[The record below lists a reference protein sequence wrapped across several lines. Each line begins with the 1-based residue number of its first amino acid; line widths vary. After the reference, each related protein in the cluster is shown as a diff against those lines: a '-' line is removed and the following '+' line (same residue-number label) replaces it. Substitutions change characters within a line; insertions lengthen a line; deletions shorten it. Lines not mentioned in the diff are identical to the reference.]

1 VSAPPDSTELRIGI
15 VGFGRLA
22 REFYLPALRM
32 LRGVRV
38 VAVADPLP
46 ASRDAA
52 AARVQGA
59 VIHADPHA
67 MVASTALDGVLV
79 ASPPSTHL
87 DLWRAATARGIA
99 AFVEKPLILASE
111 IDALDGRESDRR
123 VMVDFNRR
131 FWPPY
136 LRLGALVRDGSLGR
150 PVEIEFS
157 LVLDVMGWSQVT
169 RHRLDDREGG
179 LLHDLGCHAIDLA
192 TELVGE
198 APAAIA
204 ADVSSR
210 RSPGD
215 HVRLRLQFAGG
226 GSAVCELG
234 YDVRTRERLL
244 VRGPL
249 ATAWFVEPNAA
260 LHVEPAGTRSSRVAG
275 LLRDAAH
282 LGYRGL
288 RRSQSIGRA
297 SVRGALAA
305 FTAALRD
312 GRPFSPGLDD
322 GVRNARVVGAA
333 LRSAAHGGAQTTLCL
348 RRGSGA
354 SA

>member
-1 VSAPPDSTELRIGI
+1 VSARADPAELRVGI

-32 LRGVRV
+32 LPGLRV

-52 AARVQGA
+52 AARVPGA

-67 MVASTALDGVLV
+67 LVAETALDGVLV

-87 DLWRAATARGIA
+87 ALWRASTARGIA
-99 AFVEKPLILASE
+99 TFVEKPLVLASE
-111 IDALDGRESDRR
+111 LDALDGRESDRR

-136 LRLGALVRDGSLGR
+136 LRLGALVRDGALGR
-150 PVEIEFS
+150 PVDVEFS

-215 HVRLRLQFAGG
+215 HVRLRLQFASG

-234 YDVRTRERLL
+234 YDARTRERLV

-249 ATAWFVEPNAA
+249 ATAWFIEPNAA
-260 LHVEPAGTRSSRVAG
+260 LHLEPAGTRSSRVVG
-275 LLRDAAH
+275 MLRDAAH

-288 RRSQSIGRA
+288 RRSHSIGRA

-312 GRPFSPGLDD
+312 GGPFSPGLED
-322 GVRNARVVGAA
+322 GVRNAQIVAAA
-333 LRSAAHGGAQTTLCL
+333 LHSAAHGGGTTTLGL

>member
-1 VSAPPDSTELRIGI
+1 MSGRRESAELRVGI

-22 REFYLPALRM
+22 RECYLPALRM
-32 LRGVRV
+32 LPGVVV

-52 AARVQGA
+52 AARVPGA
-59 VIHADPHA
+59 VIHADPH
-67 MVASTALDGVLV
+67 TLLTETTLDGVLV

-87 DLWRAATARGIA
+87 AVWRAATARGIA

-111 IDALDGRESDRR
+111 LDALDGREGDRR

-136 LRLGALVRDGSLGR
+136 LRLGALVRDGVLGR
-150 PVEIEFS
+150 PVDVEFS

-192 TELVGE
+192 AELVE
-198 APAAIA
+198 ETPAAIA

-215 HVRLRLQFAGG
+215 HVRLRLQFASG

-234 YDVRTRERLL
+234 YDARTRERLA

-275 LLRDAAH
+275 MLRDAAH
-282 LGYRGL
+282 LGYRGI

-305 FTAALRD
+305 FTAALRA
-312 GRPFSPGLDD
+312 GAPFSPGLED
-322 GVRNARVVGAA
+322 GARNAEIVAVA
-333 LRSAAHGGAQTTLCL
+333 LQSAAHGGTMTTVRF
-348 RRGSGA
+348 RRRSGA